1 MPKLGQA
8 PALNRTQWDLWEKF
22 VGEHAG
28 ARMAAI
34 IGLTGRLGLRTGEAL
49 ALQRKDI
56 QLNGPIPRITV
67 SGQEQGNRKSPGDVY
82 IRQKDVTFMKK

>member
-56 QLNGPIPRITV
+56 QNEDEHIEQRWRT
-67 SGQEQGNRKSPGDVY
+67 QEGD
-82 IRQKDVTFMKK
+82 